1 MKNDS
6 IITGILVTLV
16 TIAISVAIIAGV
28 FFVLG
33 LSYQEYFKIFIL
45 SFVAPVLLLRY
56 YTKKLRHMR
65 TAMAMMITLFIT
77 MIPFLIILVRSNLQ
91 ATSKNS
97 TFRINKR
104 LFFET
109 FVSYAFFAEIF
120 LFLFQSHSPLYSIK
134 RKQKSFQQNSTN
146 HLQSN
151 FQKLP
156 IDQKNF
162 YTKFVYLYVA
172 Q

>member
-77 MIPFLIILVRSNLQ
+77 MIPFLIILVRSNL
-91 ATSKNS
+91 
-97 TFRINKR
+97 
-104 LFFET
+104 
-109 FVSYAFFAEIF
+109 
-120 LFLFQSHSPLYSIK
+120 
-134 RKQKSFQQNSTN
+134 
-146 HLQSN
+146 
-151 FQKLP
+151 
-156 IDQKNF
+156 
-162 YTKFVYLYVA
+162 
-172 Q
+172 